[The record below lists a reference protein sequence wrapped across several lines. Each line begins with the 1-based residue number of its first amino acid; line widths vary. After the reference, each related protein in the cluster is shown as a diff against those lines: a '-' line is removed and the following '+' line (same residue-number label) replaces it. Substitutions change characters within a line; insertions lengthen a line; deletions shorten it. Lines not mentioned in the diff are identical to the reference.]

1 MSSSSSVSGVM
12 SKRIIMSGDKV
23 VAFLIVRSAV
33 SSYYLNK
40 GRSSIISNEGE
51 NVLYENV
58 MLPIFGKI
66 GDFAIMDEVV
76 ESDVTKAL
84 EEKYEQD
91 ILSLLGSIGRD
102 SQEELKDVSICF
114 EHESV
119 YRKMVEVDKKKSKL
133 SDRCLSFP
141 EIEYLGFKRTG
152 EDLESRTF
160 WTYEHPDLKN
170 IVVRASHYHL
180 EVYKDGKKGERLY
193 DEESLLNFMDLPTN
207 SFDGFSSAQSFFNL
221 LKTIKSEVK
230 DIPVSK
236 KEKKI
241 MEELEK
247 ISLSSASEKEVSA
260 RVKEILKEAEEEFA
274 EDTSD
279 DDLKMGK
286 KEAERNTY
294 FKEVLNRA
302 NDKVRLLSPKSIFDF
317 DEQSVV
323 DMYHFSAAM
332 YGTSSVF
339 MPTLSGYND
348 TVANYENDL
357 LDVLNEMK

>member
-12 SKRIIMSGDKV
+12 SKRIIMSGDSV
-23 VAFLIVRSAV
+23 VAFLITRSAG
-33 SSYYLNK
+33 SNYYLNK
-40 GRSSIISNEGE
+40 GTSSIVSNEGE
-51 NVLYENV
+51 NVLYANV

-102 SQEELKDVSICF
+102 SQEQLKGVSICF

-119 YRKMVEVDKKKSKL
+119 YRKMVEVEKKKSTL
-133 SDRCLSFP
+133 ADHCLSFP
-141 EIEYLGFKRTG
+141 EIEYLGFKRKG
-152 EDLESRTF
+152 EDLESNAF
-160 WTYEHPDLKN
+160 WTYEHPDLKD
-170 IVVRASHYHL
+170 VVIRASYYHL
-180 EVYKDGKKGERLY
+180 EVYKKGRKGTNLY
-193 DEESLLNFMDLPTN
+193 SESLLLDFLGLPKD
-207 SFDGFSSAQSFFNL
+207 SFDGFTWAQSYMNL
-221 LKTIKSEVK
+221 LKTINTVVK
-230 DIPVSK
+230 DIPVSEKDK
-236 KEKKI
+236 KFS
-241 MEELEK
+241 EELRKLSESTLTKEDISSK
-247 ISLSSASEKEVSA
+247 IQEMLSE
-260 RVKEILKEAEEEFA
+260 LQAEPTNE
-274 EDTSD
+274 D

-286 KEAERNTY
+286 KETERNSH
-294 FKEVLNRA
+294 FKDMLNRA
-302 NDKVRLLSPKSIFDF
+302 NDKVRLLSPKTIFDF

-323 DMYHFSAAM
+323 DMFHFSSAM

-357 LDVLNEMK
+357 LDVLNGMK